1 MNKRESFK
9 RQPSKKLSELQIELN
24 NQKIGAVAIAV
35 ACYEEKNMKKRA
47 STVSTSVS
55 NPEVLVK
62 RQSEISI
69 QRAKTGQS
77 MGQSTSNTSTG
88 NQPKNQ
94 NRNLSTISDITS
106 GFNPLQQNEE
116 NESSIT
122 RKLFCASSLPF
133 LVVFI
138 GFFFFVLIFLWSAFW
153 INQKS
158 SKEDPSQNK
167 MAGVDG
173 ENLQANFRNFSFGSD
188 KIE

>member
-69 QRAKTGQS
+69 QRNKTA
-77 MGQSTSNTSTG
+77 QSTSNND